1 MAEVT
6 YEDIERLGENYYE
19 VTFYKYGDEEPVDGF
34 CCYGSVW
41 GIVDTM
47 DSLWLLDAVPHEGWD
62 SYHACISLNGCDL
75 VHMTSM
81 ADRDCRDFSLPDW
94 QGATRAR
101 L

>member
-1 MAEVT
+1 MAETT

-19 VTFYKYGDEEPVDGF
+19 VTVYKYGEEEPVDGF

-41 GIVDTM
+41 GIVDMM

-62 SYHACISLNGCDL
+62 SYHACISLDGHDL

-81 ADRDCRDFSLPDW
+81 DGPDEW
-94 QGATRAR
+94 EIIASYDAMVE
-101 L
+101 LVAA